1 MDRTLLLKFKNYVK
15 NNESYLGKF
24 KTTNG
29 NILLVQ
35 KWPYLNTFDITYLDK
50 RGNHIKNIYSNLY
63 PFDCF
68 NMIEELICN

>member
-15 NNESYLGKF
+15 NNESYIGKF
-24 KTTNG
+24 KTING

-35 KWPYLNTFDITYLDK
+35 KWPYLKTFDITYLDK
-50 RGNHIKNIYSNLY
+50 SGNHIKNIYSNLY

>member
-35 KWPYLNTFDITYLDK
+35 KWPYLKTFDITYLDNNMK
-50 RGNHIKNIYSNLY
+50 HIKNIYSNLY

-68 NMIEELICN
+68 NMIEELIHN